1 MEKSSQRSAVTV
13 IAEIGVNHNGDLD
26 IARELVLAARDAG
39 ADYAKFQ
46 TFRAEELVIEEGEV
60 ADYQRVTMGNIS
72 QREMLASLELSHQDF
87 RDLKSFCETVGIGFL
102 TTAHDFDSMEFVF
115 GLNLDFIKVPS
126 GDLTNRPFL
135 ESVGKQ
141 GAPVLLSTGMGT
153 YEEVEDA
160 LEVLEEV
167 GLGRDRVTVLQCT
180 TNYPAPLEEAN
191 VRAMVE
197 MGERLS
203 VPVGYSD
210 HTSGFESS
218 LAAVSLGARVI
229 EKHFTLNKS
238 LPGPDHAASADI
250 AELTSLISHI
260 RSIEIALGSPE
271 KIPSPTE
278 APNRLVVRKS
288 LVALRSIQR
297 GEKFSPQ
304 NVGVKRPGTGISPML
319 WNDVM
324 GRVAHRAFQA
334 DELIDIS

>member
-1 MEKSSQRSAVTV
+1 MQRSPTVV
-13 IAEIGVNHNGDLD
+13 IAEIGVNHNGDLGV
-26 IARELVLAARDAG
+26 ARELVLAARDAG

-46 TFRAEELVIEEGEV
+46 TFRSTELVTSEADV

-72 QREMLASLELSHQDF
+72 QRDMLASFELGHQDF
-87 RDLKSFCETVGIGFL
+87 RDLKSFCETAGIGFL
-102 TTAHDFDSMEFVF
+102 TTAHDFESMDFVF
-115 GLNLDFIKVPS
+115 GLNLDFIKVSS

-141 GAPVLLSTGMGT
+141 GTPTLLSTGMGT

-160 LEVLEEV
+160 LEVLEGV
-167 GLGRDRVTVLQCT
+167 GLGRDQVTVLQCT

-197 MGERLS
+197 MGKRLS

-210 HTSGFESS
+210 HTSGFEAA
-218 LAAVSLGARVI
+218 LAAVALGASVI
-229 EKHFTLNKS
+229 EKHFTLDKS
-238 LPGPDHAASADI
+238 LPGPDHAASADMP
-250 AELTSLISHI
+250 ELQGLVQRI
-260 RSIEIALGSPE
+260 RSLEIALGSPE
-271 KIPSPTE
+271 KTPSPTE

-297 GEKFSPQ
+297 GEIFSSQ

-319 WNDVM
+319 WHDVI
-324 GRVAHRAFQA
+324 GRVAHRGFSA
-334 DELIDIS
+334 DELIELS

>member
-1 MEKSSQRSAVTV
+1 MTKFLQRSPAIV

-46 TFRAEELVIEEGEV
+46 TFRAEELVTPEAGV
-60 ADYQRVTMGNIS
+60 ADYQRVSVGEIS
-72 QREMLASLELSHQDF
+72 QRDMLTSLQLSHQDF
-87 RDLKSFCETVGIGFL
+87 RDLKSFCETAGIGFL
-102 TTAHDFDSMEFVF
+102 TTAHDFESMEFVF

-141 GAPVLLSTGMGT
+141 GTPILLSTGMGT
-153 YEEVEDA
+153 YKEVEDA
-160 LEVLEEV
+160 LEVLEGV
-167 GLGRDRVTVLQCT
+167 GLDRDQVTVLQCT

-191 VRAMVE
+191 VLAMVE
-197 MGERLS
+197 MGKRLS

-210 HTSGFESS
+210 HTSGSEAA
-218 LAAVSLGARVI
+218 LAAVALGARVI
-229 EKHFTLNKS
+229 EKHFTLDKS

-250 AELTSLISHI
+250 AELQGLVQRI
-260 RSIEIALGSPE
+260 RSLEIALGSPE
-271 KIPSPTE
+271 KNPSPTE

-297 GEKFSPQ
+297 GEIFSSQ

-319 WNDVM
+319 WHDVI
-324 GRVAHRAFQA
+324 GTVAHRSFSA
-334 DELIDIS
+334 DDLIELS